1 MSRREDDDAER
12 VLKAI
17 RNRIRPLE
25 ASDLAVVTKLK
36 KGLVKR
42 ICRRLIEA
50 GVVEEYRAGVRGP
63 FYR

>member
-1 MSRREDDDAER
+1 MSRREGADTDR

-36 KGLVKR
+36 KGRVKR
-42 ICRRLIEA
+42 ICRRLVES
-50 GVVEEYRAGVRGP
+50 GVVEEYMAGVRGP

>member
-1 MSRREDDDAER
+1 MSRDTVEASER

-17 RNRIRPLE
+17 RGRIRPLE
-25 ASDLAVVTKLK
+25 ASDLSVITKLK

-42 ICRRLIEA
+42 ICRKLIEA
-50 GVVEEYRAGVRGP
+50 GQIEEYRAGVRGP